1 MISII
6 SFISAIVAFVY
17 LGVVGV
23 KDLPEL
29 VQVEDKGTVTLHVT
43 GYVMAFLIP
52 MFLIAFGFIF

>member
-29 VQVEDKGTVTLHVT
+29 VQVENTGTVTLNVA
-43 GYVMAFLIP
+43 GYVLAFLVP
-52 MFLIAFGFIF
+52 MFLLAFGFMF